1 MTPRI
6 LSGPGNRIPRS
17 LLRSVVKQLCLSEL
31 EPEFVLEG
39 AKYARQASTPVE
51 RCASQYMRID
61 AEIKDDARRA
71 NSLRTFNLRLAPKV
85 YSLLSVKEVIQP
97 QVPLRLPCY
106 DFAPVMTLAFGRLV
120 PCGVP
125 TRTSGARH
133 FHGVTGGVYK
143 ARERIHR
150 GDADPRLLAIPAS
163 CRRVADDN
171 PN

>member
-17 LLRSVVKQLCLSEL
+17 LLQSVVKQLCLSESNRSSGSRAQNTL
-31 EPEFVLEG
+31 GRLRHLSNVVVLI
-39 AKYARQASTPVE
+39 
-51 RCASQYMRID
+51 YMRID

-71 NSLRTFNLRLAPKV
+71 NSLRTFNLRLAPKA

-120 PCGVP
+120 PCGLDRKS
-125 TRTSGARH
+125 TRLNSSHLVISYAV
-133 FHGVTGGVYK
+133 FCSK
-143 ARERIHR
+143 AKM
-150 GDADPRLLAIPAS
+150 P
-163 CRRVADDN
+163 
-171 PN
+171 